1 MALETIL
8 VNEFA
13 VRIVYPFLLV
23 FTLIFA
29 ILEKSRILGEG
40 KRQIDALIA
49 LSIGLI
55 VVAFSWATNI
65 ISNLMPFLAI
75 SVVVIL
81 VFIILYGFVASG
93 KEGLEIPK
101 NLKIG
106 IGVLAAIVTI
116 IALIVA
122 TGQWDYVVNSLFV
135 NGQPTGLA
143 ANILIIAIIVGALV
157 IVLFTGKDKAKT

>member
-1 MALETIL
+1 MALESIL

-29 ILEKSRILGEG
+29 ILEKSRILGEN
-40 KRQIDALIA
+40 KKQIDALIA

-81 VFIILYGFVASG
+81 VFVILYGFVASG
-93 KEGLEIPK
+93 KEGLEMPK

-106 IGVLAAIVTI
+106 FGVLAGIVTI

-122 TGQWDYVVNSLFV
+122 TGQWNYVINSLFV
-135 NGQPTGLA
+135 SGEPTGLA
-143 ANILIIAIIVGALV
+143 SNILIIAIIIGALV
-157 IVLFTGKDKAKT
+157 VVLFTGKKKD

>member
-8 VNEFA
+8 INEFA

-29 ILEKSRILGEG
+29 ILEKSRIFGED
-40 KRQIDALIA
+40 KRQIDALIS
-49 LSIGLI
+49 LSIALI

-81 VFIILYGFVASG
+81 VFIVLYGFVASG

-101 NLKIG
+101 NMKIG
-106 IGVLAAIVTI
+106 FGVLAGIVTI

-122 TGQWDYVVNSLFV
+122 TGQWDYVINSLFV
-135 NGQPTGLA
+135 SGEPTGLA
-143 ANILIIAIIVGALV
+143 ANILIVAIIIGALAV
-157 IVLFTGKDKAKT
+157 VLFTGKERRDK